1 MGTTSTES
9 PTSPT
14 HTSPSSPQKPSASSP
29 TSCTKKHHHHHHHH
43 DHEIPSD
50 QQHQQDTNG
59 TAYEDYIPV
68 GCYGKRSSTFR
79 VPADAITDLV
89 KTLHLTEPRLA
100 PAIGQLTITF
110 LLAILNILCL
120 VYFPW
125 YLVPFAWVLAG
136 ITLSNFFVISHDCV
150 HNTFTSNK
158 TINRIIGEICML
170 PLAQPFAAYKQR
182 HLKQFKHYQAIAGG
196 VGGQKKVDDSSSSTS
211 NKAEDETL
219 LSDSSS
225 DSDEDDENYDPG
237 LAEIPPK
244 IHHAVKWFRDTYKP
258 KTTFNTR
265 KSVAQS
271 RALVFT
277 YLALLL
283 PTLFYFGGFQSILKY
298 WLIPLLA
305 YKLTYRPYYKLLT
318 NNVNAYIPSDI
329 NIHVA
334 SYNLHQLAANIQNRY
349 SEANTTVKDTILHYA
364 KRINW
369 LNVGILFGTPVISI
383 YGVYTTELR
392 WQTALFT
399 FIYYFFTGLGITA
412 GYHRLWAHRAYDASF
427 PVKLFLLLGGSGAL
441 EGSLKWWAGGHRV
454 HHRYTDT
461 LKDPYNSKGGF
472 WYAHMGWMLV
482 HPDPKNKAYADI
494 RDLNADP
501 LIRIQH
507 TYYLLFGPTM
517 AFLFPALACYFGWND
532 FWGGLFYAGYAR
544 LVFVHHNTFCVNSVA
559 HYFGEQT
566 FDDER
571 TPRDNWFNALLT
583 FGEGYHNFHHEFP
596 NDYRNGLKWYDYDP
610 TKWIIAAFSYLGLT
624 YNLKEFEDNAIRM
637 GKIHMLDKH
646 AHELKQKVIM
656 PPSIDILPLMTYTE
670 FRERCSKAGG
680 KDQLTIID
688 GVIHDVSTFI
698 DEHPGGKAFISSAIS
713 IDATEKFNGNTGIY
727 RHSNAARNVLARFR
741 IAKLAEDLDQ
751 VREEVAEHDILH
763 NDGVRDHKVHDASI
777 NSLKQQKEAAMKRE
791 QGRHVH

>member
-1 MGTTSTES
+1 MGTTTE
-9 PTSPT
+9 
-14 HTSPSSPQKPSASSP
+14 SPSSPSSP
-29 TSCTKKHHHHHHHH
+29 SSSQAACAKKHHHHHHHH
-43 DHEIPSD
+43 DHELPSFPRD
-50 QQHQQDTNG
+50 DAS
-59 TAYEDYIPV
+59 AYDDYIPV

-89 KTLHLTEPRLA
+89 TSLHLTEPRIA

-110 LLAILNILCL
+110 TLAILNILCL

-125 YLVPFAWVLAG
+125 YLTPFAWVFAG

-150 HNTFTSNK
+150 HNTFTRSK
-158 TINRIIGEICML
+158 LLNRIIGEICML
-170 PLAQPFAAYKQR
+170 PLAQPFATYKQR
-182 HLKQFKHYQAIAGG
+182 HLKQFKRQQL
-196 VGGQKKVDDSSSSTS
+196 QKNKKNIHTDDHDVNESSSSDVLVDK
-211 NKAEDETL
+211 NF
-219 LSDSSS
+219 SS
-225 DSDEDDENYDPG
+225 DSDDLDDTEYDPG

-244 IHHAVKWFRDTYKP
+244 IHHAVQWFRDTYQP
-258 KTTFNTR
+258 KTTMYTH

-271 RALVFT
+271 RTLVFT
-277 YLALLL
+277 YLAILL
-283 PTLFYFGGFQSILKY
+283 PSLFYIGGIQSILKY

-305 YKLTYRPYYKLLT
+305 YKFTYRSYYKLLT
-318 NNVNAYIPSDI
+318 NNVNAYIPTDI

-334 SYNLHQLAANIQNRY
+334 SYNLHQLAANIQTRY
-349 SEANTTVKDTILHYA
+349 SEANTTVKDTITHYMN
-364 KRINW
+364 RINW
-369 LNVGILFGTPVISI
+369 LNVGILFGTPLISI

-399 FIYYFFTGLGITA
+399 VIFYFFTGLGITA

-441 EGSLKWWAGGHRV
+441 QGSLKWWAGGHRV

-501 LIRIQH
+501 LIRFQH
-507 TYYLLFGPTM
+507 QYYLLFGPTM
-517 AFLFPALACYFGWND
+517 AFMFPALVCYLGWGD

-610 TKWIIAAFSYLGLT
+610 TKWIIAAFSFMGLT
-624 YNLKEFEDNAIRM
+624 YNLKEFDDNAIRM

-646 AHELKQKVIM
+646 AHELKSKVIM
-656 PPSIDILPLMTYTE
+656 PPSIDTLPTMTYTE

-680 KDQLTIID
+680 ADQLTLID

-698 DEHPGGKAFISSAIS
+698 DEHPGGKGFISSAIA

-741 IAKLAEDLDQ
+741 IAKLVEDLDD
-751 VREEVAEHDILH
+751 VREEIAEHDILH
-763 NDGVRDHKVHDASI
+763 NDGIRDHKVHDASI
-777 NSLKQQKEAAMKRE
+777 NSLKQQKEEAMKRE
-791 QGRHVH
+791 QGRYIE

>member
-1 MGTTSTES
+1 MGATDTVS
-9 PTSPT
+9 PQPPP
-14 HTSPSSPQKPSASSP
+14 SPSSPQKPSSP
-29 TSCTKKHHHHHHHH
+29 TCTKKHHHHHHHH
-43 DHEIPSD
+43 DHELPKHVD
-50 QQHQQDTNG
+50 ATQPYD
-59 TAYEDYIPV
+59 DYIPV

-100 PAIGQLTITF
+100 PAIGQLTITC
-110 LLAILNILCL
+110 LLAVLNILCL
-120 VYFPW
+120 IYLPW
-125 YLVPFAWVLAG
+125 FLIPLAWIFAG
-136 ITLSNFFVISHDCV
+136 ITLSNFFVIAHDCV
-150 HNTFTSNK
+150 HNTFTSSK
-158 TINRIIGEICML
+158 MVNRIIGELCML

-182 HLKQFKHYQAIAGG
+182 HLKQFKKQQLMQAQHAGTVSG
-196 VGGQKKVDDSSSSTS
+196 KKLDTDNMPDNQAQASDI
-211 NKAEDETL
+211 NNNP
-219 LSDSSS
+219 LSDS
-225 DSDEDDENYDPG
+225 DLDDEHYDPG

-258 KTTFNTR
+258 KTTNKTH

-271 RALVFT
+271 RAIVFT
-277 YLALLL
+277 YLAVLI
-283 PTLFYFGGFQSILKY
+283 PTLFYVGGLRSILKY

-318 NNVNAYIPSDI
+318 NNVNAYIPTDI

-334 SYNLHQLAANIQNRY
+334 SYNLHSLAASIQQRY
-349 SEANTTVKDTILHYA
+349 SEANTTVKDTITHYM

-369 LNVGILFGTPVISI
+369 LNVGILFGTPLISI
-383 YGVYTTELR
+383 YGLYTTELK

-399 FIYYFFTGLGITA
+399 LFFYFWTGLGITA

-472 WYAHMGWMLV
+472 WYAHIGWMLV

-501 LIRIQH
+501 LIRFQH
-507 TYYLLFGPTM
+507 QYYLLFGPTM
-517 AFLFPALACYFGWND
+517 AFLFPALFCYLGWND

-646 AHELKQKVIM
+646 ASELKSKVIM
-656 PPSIDILPLMTYTE
+656 PPSVDSLPVMTYTE

-680 KDQLTIID
+680 KDQLTVID

-698 DEHPGGKAFISSAIS
+698 EEHPGGQAFIKSAIG

-741 IAKLAEDLDQ
+741 IAKLAEDIDQ
-751 VREEVAEHDILH
+751 VAEEVAEHDILH
-763 NDGVRDHKVHDASI
+763 NRGSGDHKVHDASI
-777 NSLKQQKEAAMKRE
+777 NSLQQQSKAARKKE
-791 QGRHVH
+791 QGRHVD

>member
-1 MGTTSTES
+1 MGTSTETPSS
-9 PTSPT
+9 PG
-14 HTSPSSPQKPSASSP
+14 SPQKPSI
-29 TSCTKKHHHHHHHH
+29 CTKKHHHHHHHH
-43 DHEIPSD
+43 DYDPAVKVERDSTYD
-50 QQHQQDTNG
+50 
-59 TAYEDYIPV
+59 DYIPV

-79 VPADAITDLV
+79 VPADAIADLV
-89 KTLHLTEPRLA
+89 NKLHLTEPRIA
-100 PAIGQLTITF
+100 PAIGQLTITV

-120 VYFPW
+120 IYFPW
-125 YLVPFAWVLAG
+125 YLIPVAWVFAG

-150 HNTFTSNK
+150 HNTFTSSK
-158 TINRIIGEICML
+158 VLNRIIGEICML
-170 PLAQPFAAYKQR
+170 PLAQPFATYKQR
-182 HLKQFKHYQAIAGG
+182 HLKQFYRNKRLSPTSP
-196 VGGQKKVDDSSSSTS
+196 SSSSS
-211 NKAEDETL
+211 SSSDSSNNKAED
-219 LSDSSS
+219 SDAELYAT
-225 DSDEDDENYDPG
+225 DSDPEYDDENYDPG
-237 LAEIPPK
+237 LAEIPPR
-244 IHHAVKWFRDTYKP
+244 IHHAVQWFRDTYKP
-258 KTTFNTR
+258 KTTYKTH

-271 RALVFT
+271 KAIVFT
-277 YLALLL
+277 YLTLLV
-283 PTLFYFGGFQSILKY
+283 PTLWYISGITGLLKY

-318 NNVNAYIPSDI
+318 NNVNAYIPTDI

-334 SYNLHQLAANIQNRY
+334 SYNLHQLSENIQQRY
-349 SEANTTVKDTILHYA
+349 SEANTTVKDTITHYA

-369 LNVGILFGTPVISI
+369 LNVAILFGTPAISI
-383 YGVYTTELR
+383 YGIFTTELR

-399 FIYYFFTGLGITA
+399 VVYYFYTGLGITA

-461 LKDPYNSKGGF
+461 PKDPYNSKGGF

-482 HPDPKNKAYADI
+482 HPDPANKAYADI

-517 AFLFPALACYFGWND
+517 AFLFPALCCYFGWND
-532 FWGGLFYAGYAR
+532 FWGGFFYAGYAR

-583 FGEGYHNFHHEFP
+583 FGEGFHNFHHEFP

-646 AHELKQKVIM
+646 AHELKRKVVM
-656 PPSIDILPLMTYTE
+656 PPSVDSLPIMTYTE

-688 GVIHDVSTFI
+688 GVIHDVSSFI
-698 DEHPGGKAFISSAIS
+698 DEHPGGKAFISSAVAV
-713 IDATEKFNGNTGIY
+713 DATQKFNGNTGIY

-741 IAKLAEDLDQ
+741 IAKLAEDIDK
-751 VREEVAEHDILH
+751 VREEAAEHDILH
-763 NDGVRDHKVHDASI
+763 NDGYRDHKVHDASI
-777 NSLKQQKEAAMKRE
+777 NSLRE
-791 QGRHVH
+791 QAAAQKKKEEGRHIE